1 MLTEKDLEKRCSGIL
16 SMVFTKGYTLDMNKS
31 VPYRMFF
38 YKGHNALSVSLVE
51 EYVQTG
57 WMHRRVCCIRER
69 EGIILKS
76 GCVYDWSDVFEEKY
90 YIYSGNTK
98 VYCSSLDELKTF
110 EDKRNARE
118 QAREEHYYFD
128 GKLSQE
134 KLQNIC
140 LRILKR
146 KRALKK
152 FLGNRDIKNDFIEVR
167 GYGCLFIKDARI
179 LLCFCENNWKIYN
192 TGWTN
197 E

>member
-1 MLTEKDLEKRCSGIL
+1 MLTKKDLEKRYSEIL
-16 SMVFTKGYTLDMNKS
+16 SMVLTKGYTLDMNKS

-51 EYVQTG
+51 EYMQTD
-57 WMHRRVCCIRER
+57 WMHRSVCCIRER
-69 EGIILKS
+69 EGIILKN
-76 GCVYDWSDVFEEKY
+76 GRVYDWSNVFEEKY
-90 YIYSGNTK
+90 YIYSSNTE
-98 VYCSSLDELKTF
+98 VYCSSLDELKAF
-110 EDKRNARE
+110 EAKRKARE
-118 QAREEHYYFD
+118 RVREEHYYFD

-140 LRILKR
+140 LRILKK

-167 GYGCLFIKDARI
+167 GYGCLFIKNARI
-179 LLCFCENNWKIYN
+179 LLCFCGNNWEIYN

>member
-1 MLTEKDLEKRCSGIL
+1 M
-16 SMVFTKGYTLDMNKS
+16 
-31 VPYRMFF
+31 
-38 YKGHNALSVSLVE
+38 
-51 EYVQTG
+51 Q
-57 WMHRRVCCIRER
+57 
-69 EGIILKS
+69 
-76 GCVYDWSDVFEEKY
+76 
-90 YIYSGNTK
+90 
-98 VYCSSLDELKTF
+98 KTF

-118 QAREEHYYFD
+118 QAREERYYFD

-134 KLQNIC
+134 KIQNIC

-152 FLGNRDIKNDFIEVR
+152 FLGNRNIKNDFIEVQ

-192 TGWTN
+192 TGWKI

>member
-1 MLTEKDLEKRCSGIL
+1 M
-16 SMVFTKGYTLDMNKS
+16 KS
-31 VPYRMFF
+31 
-38 YKGHNALSVSLVE
+38 
-51 EYVQTG
+51 
-57 WMHRRVCCIRER
+57 
-69 EGIILKS
+69 
-76 GCVYDWSDVFEEKY
+76 CVYDWSDVFEEKY